1 MQEKK
6 LKVALIQAA
15 PILFNK
21 QASIKKA
28 VNLIRQAGESGARL
42 VVFPESFIPCYPRGL
57 SFGMFVGGGS
67 RAGREDY
74 LLYYENSVVISRD
87 LTELC
92 NAAKET
98 GCYISIGV
106 TEREETSGTLYCTN
120 VFISSKGEYM
130 GKHRKIK
137 PTGAE
142 RCIWGEGGSEDLI
155 VFDTPFGKI
164 GSLICWENYM
174 PLART
179 ALYEK
184 GIDIYIAPTADSRK
198 EWQATVRH
206 IAQEG
211 RCFVLSCNQFV
222 TKDMYPE
229 SLKTL
234 PELDGLIQEICPGGS
249 CIIDPT
255 GKYLGGPVWHKED
268 ILYAD
273 LDLNKLAA
281 ARLDFDPCGHYS
293 RPDILSL
300 SLTL

>member
-1 MQEKK
+1 MQESK

-15 PILFNK
+15 PVLFK
-21 QASIKKA
+21 KEASINKA
-28 VNLIRQAGESGARL
+28 AELITQAAQQGARL
-42 VVFPESFIPCYPRGL
+42 AVFPESFIPCYPRGL

-67 RAGREDY
+67 KAGREDY
-74 LLYYENSVVISRD
+74 KLYYENSVLLPDD
-87 LTELC
+87 LTPIFQ
-92 NAAKET
+92 AAKEAN
-98 GCYISIGV
+98 CYVSIGV

-120 VFISSKGEYM
+120 VFISDKGEYM

-142 RCIWGEGGSEDLI
+142 RCIWGEGGAEDLT

-198 EWQATVRH
+198 EWQSTVRH

-222 TKDMYPE
+222 TRDMYPE

-234 PELDGLIQEICPGGS
+234 PELQGHLQEICPGGS
-249 CIIDPT
+249 CIIGPT
-255 GKYLGGPVWHKED
+255 GKYLGGPVWHKEE

-273 LDLNKLAA
+273 LDLSSLAA

-300 SLTL
+300 TVTL

>member
-1 MQEKK
+1 MTETK
-6 LKVALIQAA
+6 LMVALIQAS
-15 PILFNK
+15 PVLFNK
-21 QASIKKA
+21 TASIEKA
-28 VNLIRQAGESGARL
+28 AELICQAGKSGARL

-57 SFGMFVGGGS
+57 SFGMYVGGAQADG
-67 RAGREDY
+67 RADY
-74 LLYYENSVVISRD
+74 KLYYDNSVLIPAD
-87 LTELC
+87 LTAIC
-92 NAAKET
+92 QAAKRNN
-98 GCYISIGV
+98 CFVSIGV
-106 TEREETSGTLYCTN
+106 TEKEEESGTLYCTN
-120 VFISSKGEYM
+120 VFISDKGEYM

-142 RCIWGEGGSEDLI
+142 RCIWGEGNSEDLKT
-155 VFDTPFGKI
+155 FDTPFGKI
-164 GSLICWENYM
+164 GCLICWENYM

-222 TKDMYPE
+222 TRDMYPD
-229 SLKTL
+229 SVKTL
-234 PELDGLIQEICPGGS
+234 FDGQIQEICPGGS
-249 CIIDPT
+249 CIISPT
-255 GKYLGGPVWHKED
+255 GKYIVDAIYHREE
-268 ILYAD
+268 IITAT
-273 LDLNKLAA
+273 LDMSQISA

-300 SLTL
+300 HVSKKS

>member
-1 MQEKK
+1 MQESK

-15 PILFNK
+15 PVLFNK
-21 QASIKKA
+21 AESIKKA
-28 VNLIRQAGESGARL
+28 ALLIQEAAANGAKL
-42 VVFPESFIPCYPRGL
+42 VIFPESFIPCYPRGL
-57 SFGMFVGGGS
+57 SFGMYVGGAQAG
-67 RAGREDY
+67 GREDY
-74 LLYYENSVVISRD
+74 KLYYENSVRVPDD
-87 LTELC
+87 LTDICET
-92 NAAKET
+92 AKEA
-98 GCYISIGV
+98 GCFVSIGV

-120 VFISSKGEYM
+120 VFISSSGEYM

-142 RCIWGEGGSEDLI
+142 RCIWGEGGAEDLI
-155 VFDTPFGKI
+155 VFDTPFGKV

-184 GIDIYIAPTADSRK
+184 GIELYIAPTADSRK
-198 EWQATVRH
+198 EWQATARH

-211 RCFVLSCNQFV
+211 RCFVFSCNQYV
-222 TKDMYPE
+222 TRDMYPE
-229 SLKTL
+229 NIRTL
-234 PELDGLIQEICPGGS
+234 LEGQIQELCPGGS

-255 GKYLGGPVWHKED
+255 GKYLAGPVWHREE
-268 ILYAD
+268 IIYAD
-273 LDLNKLAA
+273 LDLGKIAA

-300 SLTL
+300 NVTL